1 MLPVSKAFMDAFT
14 KSDLECELIESERE
28 DQVHV
33 LVNSET
39 FGPRFLVVCFP
50 KAGGYVSAMLP
61 LVEIP
66 KGKSH
71 GGGDHRQRASP
82 NLAPVKFWAD
92 KKKPDG
98 LGLQIYTFVQEA
110 DAVAMTTDAVC
121 LLMDYCDR
129 VYHTFEKAFQ
139 NN

>member
-71 GGGDHRQRASP
+71 VAVTTANELHQTSH
-82 NLAPVKFWAD
+82 LIKFWAD
-92 KKKPDG
+92 KKKRTVWAT
-98 LGLQIYTFVQEA
+98 IYTFVQEA

-121 LLMDYCDR
+121 LLWDYCDR
-129 VYHTFEKAFQ
+129 VYHTF
-139 NN
+139 